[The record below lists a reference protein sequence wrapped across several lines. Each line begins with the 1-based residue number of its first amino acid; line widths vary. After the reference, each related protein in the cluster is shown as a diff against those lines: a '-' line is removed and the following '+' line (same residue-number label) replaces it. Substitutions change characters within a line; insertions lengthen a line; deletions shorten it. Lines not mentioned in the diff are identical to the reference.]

1 MRNFISRCTNL
12 VSAPFKSTG
21 KQDAVPHKHGPI
33 TKLASR
39 KVDSKAKEWFY
50 GIIIAASC
58 GLGSWALKSTVDLY
72 ADMKEERALRSST
85 DERFEKFLNSYKNDT
100 EKSMM
105 EIKADSEKRLT
116 EYKLE
121 IDRRIHE
128 LRIESDRRFS
138 EIQKQLELLNNKL
151 DQLLTRPKP

>member
-12 VSAPFKSTG
+12 VSAPFKSAS
-21 KQDAVPHKHGPI
+21 KQDAVPHKHVPI

-39 KVDSKAKEWFY
+39 RADSKAKEWFW

-58 GLGSWALKSTVDLY
+58 GLGSWALKCTVDLY
-72 ADMKEERALRSST
+72 ADMKEEKALRAST
-85 DERFEKFLNSYKNDT
+85 DEKLEKFIDSYKSDT

-105 EIKADSEKRLT
+105 DIKADSEKRLA